1 MRTGE
6 NVTEL
11 GLYVS
16 VCCGKDW
23 IFDKQDVFHRCPQCE
38 CLCEWELT
46 ERLIDW
52 NQLERVA
59 A

>member
-6 NVTEL
+6 NVSEL

-16 VCCGKDW
+16 MCCGHDW
-23 IFDKQDVFHRCPQCE
+23 IFDKQDVFYRCPKCE
-38 CLCEWELT
+38 GLCEWELT
-46 ERLIDW
+46 ERVIGW
-52 NQLERVA
+52 NQLEREA